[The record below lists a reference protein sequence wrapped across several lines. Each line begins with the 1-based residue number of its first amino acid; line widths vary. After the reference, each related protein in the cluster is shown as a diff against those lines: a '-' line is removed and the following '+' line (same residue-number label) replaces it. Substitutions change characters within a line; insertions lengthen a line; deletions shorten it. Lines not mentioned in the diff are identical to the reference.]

1 MTTPSRNAENLPM
14 VTIEAWEW
22 DEGNLWKA
30 EAHGYTPRTVEE
42 VAQEEPKFR
51 ENLKGR
57 AATHQMIGP
66 TADGQMWTF
75 CVLQVRGGI
84 WRTVTG
90 WPSTGKEQEW
100 YNSH

>member
-1 MTTPSRNAENLPM
+1 M
-14 VTIEAWEW
+14 IEEWEW

-30 EAHGYTPRTVEE
+30 ADHRYSPRTVDQVSEE
-42 VAQEEPKFR
+42 APKFR
-51 ENLKGR
+51 ANLKGR

-66 TADGQMWTF
+66 DLGGRMWTF
-75 CVLQVRGGI
+75 CVLNVRDGI

-90 WPSTGKEQEW
+90 WPSTPTERGW